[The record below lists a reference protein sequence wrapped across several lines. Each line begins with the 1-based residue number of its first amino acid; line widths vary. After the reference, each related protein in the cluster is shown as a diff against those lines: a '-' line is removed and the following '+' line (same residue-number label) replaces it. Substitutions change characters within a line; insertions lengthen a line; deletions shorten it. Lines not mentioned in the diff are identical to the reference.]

1 MTYVI
6 LDGALYSTRHDVIKQ
21 IQEHDGKVVIYIVDP
36 FKVRVHHLYGGPPPY
51 DEDKH
56 IRIYNMYDAK
66 LYKNYENDVITLKD
80 GYYGILGKRFTIE
93 YID

>member
-36 FKVRVHHLYGGPPPY
+36 FKVRGHHLYGGPPPY

-56 IRIYNMYDAK
+56 IRIYNMNDAK
-66 LYKNYENDVITLKD
+66 LNKNYENDVITLKD